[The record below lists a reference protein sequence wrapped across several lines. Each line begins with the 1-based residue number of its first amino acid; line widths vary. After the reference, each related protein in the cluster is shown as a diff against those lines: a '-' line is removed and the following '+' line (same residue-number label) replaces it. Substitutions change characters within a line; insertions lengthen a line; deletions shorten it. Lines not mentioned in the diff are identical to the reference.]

1 MFLFLTILNGILN
14 CCFHINAF
22 ERVRCT
28 DKCAPLIDWA
38 SGYFRW
44 RKLDYEIDSN
54 APMRAKRYNQVILF
68 LIYQIYSP
76 KFIFSKGLTSIASN
90 VDRQTCHRFSE
101 LRSFNLFP
109 GLSQDQGRKHL
120 LMMLVLR
127 FFNKRSS
134 GSSPTLVFFT
144 QIVLFPC
151 TCSQFPVSKIW
162 AVWIH
167 FGSFLE

>member
-1 MFLFLTILNGILN
+1 
-14 CCFHINAF
+14 
-22 ERVRCT
+22 
-28 DKCAPLIDWA
+28 
-38 SGYFRW
+38 
-44 RKLDYEIDSN
+44 
-54 APMRAKRYNQVILF
+54 MRAKRYNQVILF

-134 GSSPTLVFFT
+134 GSSPTLVFSPK
-144 QIVLFPC
+144 LF
-151 TCSQFPVSKIW
+151 
-162 AVWIH
+162 
-167 FGSFLE
+167 SFLVLAASFLFQRFGPFEFILARFWNSRTFSSPPHLTCY